1 MADKKDKPILKLPLK
16 TLSTHMHIDALDHA
30 LSTAISELTESERRG
45 LKAATEEK
53 RKGGKVKKKKK
64 KKSKSKTKKIMYG
77 YKAGGK
83 V

>member
-1 MADKKDKPILKLPLK
+1 MADKKNKKFPLK
-16 TLSTHMHIDALDHA
+16 TLSTHMHIDPLDHE
-30 LSTAISELTESERRG
+30 LSTAISELTEAERRG

-53 RKGGKVKKKKK
+53 YKGGKVKKKNKK
-64 KKSKSKTKKIMYG
+64 KSKSKSKTKKIMYG

>member
-16 TLSTHMHIDALDHA
+16 TLSTHMHIDLLDHA

-45 LKAATEEK
+45 LKAATENK
-53 RKGGKVKKKKK
+53 RKGGKVKKKK